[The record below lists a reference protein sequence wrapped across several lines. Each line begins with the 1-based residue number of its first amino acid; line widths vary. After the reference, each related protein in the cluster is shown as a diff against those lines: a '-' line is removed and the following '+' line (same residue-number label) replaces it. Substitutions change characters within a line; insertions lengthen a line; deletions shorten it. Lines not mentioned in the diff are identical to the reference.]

1 MSSVGAGSAEV
12 STPAVYFY
20 CCDEPGNL
28 QEDVIAL
35 AEGLRELGVPFFG
48 NCNYWQE
55 SVDPADFL
63 IRHDRNISPDD
74 CDIIVVSYTWPL
86 WMQMGTFQTRRQPL
100 PNGLFKPS
108 RKYTTAYIDNHDGYR
123 TVSWEPEFRA
133 FDIILRSKFNRRTR
147 HPENMKPWVLGL
159 TNRILAATADALP
172 FSERRHVMLSNYGA
186 SHPYP
191 HGTRELASHH
201 FEPLLKDVIEID
213 RTKDDL
219 SAEPEDAYD
228 ALMWHQTG
236 RRFSRT
242 YYERLSQSQAIA
254 CFCGELI
261 PPMPFDPSSYLVGGK
276 KAKLRRLFFEF
287 VAHLDRRPPRG
298 IQWDSFRFWEGLA
311 AGCTAFNLDL
321 KHYGVELPVMPEN
334 WKQYIGVN
342 LQRVDD
348 TIDRIGADPGI
359 LERISISGREWA
371 LKYYSPRAVAARFL
385 QALWF
390 KKSDAVALAGQGQLS
405 QSTTS

>member
-1 MSSVGAGSAEV
+1 MISSSGAGLAEV
-12 STPAVYFY
+12 NTPAVYFY

-35 AEGLRELGVPFFG
+35 AEGLREVGIPFFG

-55 SVDPADFL
+55 SVNPADFL

-74 CDIIVVSYTWPL
+74 CDIVVVSYTWPL

-108 RKYTTAYIDNHDGYR
+108 RKYTTVYIDNHDGYR

-133 FDIILRSKFNRRTR
+133 FDLILRSKFNRRTR

-159 TNRILAATADALP
+159 TDRVVAATSKASE
-172 FSERRHVMLSNYGA
+172 FSQRRAVILSNYGA

-191 HGTRELASHH
+191 HGIRELAARR
-201 FEPLLKDVIEID
+201 FEPLIKDVIEID

-219 SAEPEDAYD
+219 SKKPPDPYD

-236 RRFSRT
+236 RRFSRA
-242 YYERLSQSQAIA
+242 YYERLKHSQAIA
-254 CFCGELI
+254 SFCGELI
-261 PPMPFDPSSYLVGGK
+261 PAMPFDPSSYLVGGK
-276 KAKLRRLFFEF
+276 KAKLRRAFFE
-287 VAHLDRRPPRG
+287 VVKHLDPRPPRA

-311 AGCTAFNLDL
+311 AGCAVFNVDLDY
-321 KHYGVELPVMPEN
+321 YGVELPIMPEN
-334 WKQYIGVN
+334 WKHYIGVD
-342 LQRVDD
+342 LDRVHE
-348 TIDRIGADPGI
+348 TVIRLRSDPDI
-359 LERISISGREWA
+359 LERVAVEGRRWV
-371 LKYYSPRAVAARFL
+371 LDNYNPPV
-385 QALWF
+385 
-390 KKSDAVALAGQGQLS
+390 LAGRLLEMLEFAVS
-405 QSTTS
+405 CEPLRNAR